1 MSSTKIAALVLMA
14 LGALGLVY
22 GGFTYTRETHEAN
35 IGPLNLTVEDTE
47 RVTVPTWVGLGVL
60 LIGGALFVAS
70 RKPSDQ
76 ANGEH
81 QEILDACNRGDA
93 KAAQRAIREHL
104 RHASGELAEQL
115 IARATDGAE
124 RDGAGAD

>member
-47 RVTVPTWVGLGVL
+47 RVTVPTWVGLGAL

-70 RKPSDQ
+70 RK
-76 ANGEH
+76 
-81 QEILDACNRGDA
+81 RG
-93 KAAQRAIREHL
+93 
-104 RHASGELAEQL
+104 
-115 IARATDGAE
+115 
-124 RDGAGAD
+124 